1 MEILEQLA
9 VRKII
14 PVLTISSL
22 TEIEAISERLKKLNL
37 NIVEIVLRTEISFEA
52 ARQLA
57 KDPEL
62 TVGIGTVINESDLLR
77 AQDHGIK
84 FAVSP
89 GTDVRLIRCAEKIGI
104 PYLPGIATASEVMVC
119 LSEGVKV
126 MKFFPAEAI
135 GGLATLE
142 ALSAPFPE
150 VRFIP
155 TGGLSEK
162 NFQSYLAHPS
172 VLAVGGKWMI
182 GK

>member
-14 PVLTISSL
+14 PVLTINSL
-22 TEIEAISERLKKLNL
+22 TEIEAICEKLKKMDLNV
-37 NIVEIVLRTEISFEA
+37 VEIVLRTEISFEA
-52 ARQLA
+52 ARLLA
-57 KDPEL
+57 KDSDL
-62 TVGIGTVINESDLLR
+62 TVGIGTVTNENDLLK
-77 AQDHGIK
+77 AQNNGIK

-89 GTDVRLIRCAEKIGI
+89 GTDVGLIRCARSIGI
-104 PYLPGIATASEVMVC
+104 PYIPGIATASEIMVC
-119 LSEGVKV
+119 LSEEIKV
-126 MKFFPAEAI
+126 MKFFPAEAM

-172 VLAVGGKWMI
+172 VLAVGGKWMM
-182 GK
+182 KQ

>member
-14 PVLTISSL
+14 PVLTIRSL
-22 TEIEAISERLKKLNL
+22 TEIKTISEKLKKLNL

-52 ARQLA
+52 ARLLA
-57 KDPEL
+57 RDSEL

-77 AQDHGIK
+77 AQDYGIK

-89 GTDVRLIRCAEKIGI
+89 GADVRLIRSAERIGI
-104 PYLPGIATASEVMVC
+104 PYLPGIATASEIMVC

-126 MKFFPAEAI
+126 MKFFPAEAM

-150 VRFIP
+150 VRLIP